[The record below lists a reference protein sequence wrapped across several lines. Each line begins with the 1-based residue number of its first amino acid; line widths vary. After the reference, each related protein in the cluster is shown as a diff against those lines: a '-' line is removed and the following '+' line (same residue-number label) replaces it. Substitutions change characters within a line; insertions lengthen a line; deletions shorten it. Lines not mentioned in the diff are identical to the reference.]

1 MLQIFRNWA
10 HRYFSDPQV
19 LILGLL
25 LIFGFVFV
33 FYLGQILLP
42 VFIGVVIAYL
52 LEGIVAWLNR
62 LKMPRFPA
70 VLVVF
75 ICFLACL
82 LILSIWLL
90 PMLSRQIVQLLQD
103 LPVMIANGQK
113 ELMHLPEKYPD
124 FISEEQIRQIIGY
137 LTTELTRVGQYL
149 LSISL
154 ASVRGLITF
163 LVYMILVPLLVFFF
177 LKDKQLIIDWLQRF
191 LPEERRLAGEVWQ
204 EVNFQIGNYVRGKIW
219 EILIVW
225 GVSYLTF
232 KMIGLPFA
240 MLLSLLVG
248 LSVLVPYIGATVMFL
263 PVGLIAFLEWGPGS
277 ELATAL
283 IALAIIQALDGNLL
297 VPLLLSGVVNLHPV
311 AIIVAVLLFGGLW
324 GIWGLFFAI
333 PLGTLFHAVVKAWQ
347 SSHRER
353 KTSTEIEGKTL
364 PPPPASSRQLPESN
378 P

>member
-1 MLQIFRNWA
+1 MIEIFRKWVQ
-10 HRYFSDPQV
+10 RYFSDPQV

-25 LIFGFVFV
+25 LVFGFVFV
-33 FYLGQILLP
+33 FYLGRILLP
-42 VFIGVVIAYL
+42 VFISVVIAYL
-52 LEGIVAWLNR
+52 LEGIVAWLHR
-62 LKMPRFPA
+62 FRMPRFAA

-75 ICFLACL
+75 LGFLACL

-113 ELMHLPEKYPD
+113 ELMHLPEKYPE
-124 FISEEQIRQIIGY
+124 FISVEQIRQIIDY
-137 LTTELTRVGQYL
+137 LTAELTRAGQYL

-163 LVYMILVPLLVFFF
+163 LVYMILVPLLIFFF
-177 LKDKQLIIDWLQRF
+177 LKDKRLIVEWLKGF

-204 EVNFQIGNYVRGKIW
+204 EVNYQIGNYVRGKIW
-219 EILIVW
+219 EILIIW

-232 KMIGLPFA
+232 KLLGLPFA
-240 MLLSLLVG
+240 MLLSLFVG

-263 PVGLIAFLEWGPGS
+263 PVGLISFLEWGLGS
-277 ELATAL
+277 ELATTL

-324 GIWGLFFAI
+324 GVWGLFFAI
-333 PLGTLFHAVVKAWQ
+333 PLATLFHAVVKAWQ
-347 SSHRER
+347 SSHREWNR
-353 KTSTEIEGKTL
+353 EVAGTVL
-364 PPPPASSRQLPESN
+364 PPSPNAGVPESRS
-378 P
+378 